1 MRDLACGECVVSMLL
16 GPIPDTLE
24 THREALEVLADA
36 GLVAPLR
43 LIKGEGN
50 PNQKISAAQ

>member
-16 GPIPDTLE
+16 GPIPDSLD
-24 THREALEVLADA
+24 THLEALDVLADA

-43 LIKGEGN
+43 LIKGAGN
-50 PNQKISAAQ
+50 PDQNIAAAQ